1 MLTRA
6 ASREDTRL
14 DRTSLAPCDLSTP
27 IPQHPNI
34 ASPLIT
40 VEIVYALPGQ
50 QALLSLSVAEGTTVA
65 AVLDR
70 PELAALHPDLAWREH
85 RVGIFGQLVDFDHV
99 LSDGDRIEI
108 YRPLIA
114 DPNAS
119 RQARVEKRRAERGD
133 GRKMRA

>member
-1 MLTRA
+1 M
-6 ASREDTRL
+6 
-14 DRTSLAPCDLSTP
+14 
-27 IPQHPNI
+27 
-34 ASPLIT
+34 PLIKI
-40 VEIVYALPGQ
+40 EIVYALPDRQ
-50 QALLSLSVAEGTTVA
+50 TLLSLSVSEGSSVA

-70 PELAALHPDLAWREH
+70 QELAALHPELIWREH
-85 RVGIFGQLVDFDHV
+85 RVGIFGQLVAVDHV